1 MQTPTHV
8 RSVHTKTPPVHQDFE
23 LSGIVNIIS
32 RILINLL
39 ALPIAV
45 EILDIM
51 AVAHSAQARDG
62 DVVLILAKIVM
73 ITIFV
78 VPCMHV
84 GDTIMNAEMLIV
96 KPRIQDALLRDVL
109 M

>member
-1 MQTPTHV
+1 MYLPNLRAMPIVAVTSDIIMV
-8 RSVHTKTPPVHQDFE
+8 RLNVQV
-23 LSGIVNIIS
+23 
-32 RILINLL
+32 
-39 ALPIAV
+39 AV
-45 EILDIM
+45 GFATGL
-51 AVAHSAQARDG
+51 Q
-62 DVVLILAKIVM
+62 KIVM